1 MNRFQ
6 RWALATTIATYILIM
21 VGGMVRA
28 SGAGLGCPD
37 WPKCFGRYYPPL
49 NESQVPDTIDASKFD
64 FQLAWIEYTNRMVG
78 VIIGL
83 LIIGTLYHALKAYRQ
98 QPRVLYPTVGAFV
111 LVLFEGWLG
120 GELVK
125 HELQPWHITLH
136 MLIALVI
143 VSLLLYAT
151 LSALFPQLEQNL
163 NRDKRRLNWLV
174 LGVLGITLI
183 QISLGTEVRG
193 GLEIVKKENPTL
205 ARADWIEEVGL
216 IDQVHR
222 SFSWLVLVGILGINY
237 LLHRRLT
244 PKQHRLQWAAR
255 VATLLVVV
263 QILAGIGLAYAGLP
277 PILQVAHLVV
287 ASLMVGAFMTIYVLN
302 NRVPLQQQEAMD
314 KHPTLQSPTA

>member
-37 WPKCFGRYYPPL
+37 WPKCFDRYYPPL

-136 MLIALVI
+136 MLMALVI

-163 NRDKRRLNWLV
+163 SRDKHRLNWLV
-174 LGVLGITLI
+174 VGVLGITLI

-193 GLEIVKKENPTL
+193 SLEIVKKENPTL
-205 ARADWIEEVGL
+205 ARADWIEDVGL

-237 LLHRRLT
+237 LIHRRLT

-255 VATLLVVV
+255 VTTLLVVV

-277 PILQVAHLVV
+277 PILQVVHLVV
-287 ASLMVGAFMTIYVLN
+287 ASLMVGAFMVIYVLN

>member
-37 WPKCFGRYYPPL
+37 WPKCFDRYYPPL
-49 NESQVPDTIDASKFD
+49 TASQVPDTIDASKFD

-83 LIIGTLYHALKAYRQ
+83 LIIGTLFHAIKSYRK
-98 QPRVLYPTVGAFV
+98 QPRILYPTLGAFI
-111 LVLFEGWLG
+111 LVLIEGWLG

-136 MLIALVI
+136 MLMALVI

-151 LSALFPQLEQNL
+151 LSAFYPQLETSL
-163 NRDKRRLNWLV
+163 TRDKRRLNWLII
-174 LGVLGITLI
+174 GVLALTLI
-183 QISLGTEVRG
+183 QISFGTEMRG
-193 GLEIVKKENPTL
+193 SLEIIEKDNPTL
-205 ARADWIEEVGL
+205 ARADWIGEAGL

-222 SFSWLVLVGILGINY
+222 SFSWLVLLGVLAIDFVA
-237 LLHRRLT
+237 HRRLT
-244 PKQHRLQWAAR
+244 VKIDRLQWAAR
-255 VATLLVVV
+255 VSTLLVFV

-277 PILQVAHLVV
+277 PILQVVHLVS
-287 ASLMVGAFMTIYVLN
+287 ASLMVGSLMIAYVLN
-302 NRVPLQQQEAMD
+302 NRVPIKRQENIPA
-314 KHPTLQSPTA
+314 HPTLQSQTA